1 MKYALFSLFAFLSF
15 SLNAQEIKKQNKFG
29 FSFDYNAAEF
39 IYFQGI
45 DGAAGIDSQ
54 PSLSYGI
61 SYSQA
66 ISLKMNIL
74 FGLQYQ
80 AVKSE
85 ITPAPTGEFQ
95 ETHHVKSHWIEFP
108 VLMQSYLSKR
118 FYLKY
123 GIDWIAQGFRS
134 AYGPDNQSGL
144 GLMGALG
151 IDIAISKKLQ
161 LELEPGVKVLSLFP
175 FTHSGYQ
182 EHFVATTLGL
192 KVYYLR

>member
-1 MKYALFSLFAFLSF
+1 MKSAFSILFAFLAF
-15 SLNAQEIKKQNKFG
+15 SLNAQDIQKHNKFG
-29 FSFDYNAAEF
+29 FAFDYNVAEF

-45 DGAAGIDSQ
+45 EGAAGVESQ
-54 PSLSYGI
+54 PSLSCGI
-61 SYSQA
+61 SYAQT

-80 AVKSE
+80 VVKSE
-85 ITPAPTGEFQ
+85 ITPAPTGEPQ
-95 ETHHVKSHWIEFP
+95 DTHYVKSHWIESP
-108 VLMQSYLSKR
+108 VLIQSYLSKR

-123 GIDWIAQGFRS
+123 GIDMIAQGFRS

-144 GLMGALG
+144 GLIGGFG

-161 LELEPGVKVLSLFP
+161 LELEPGLKVLSLFP